1 MTTAVVTGGSRGI
14 GRAVVVALA
23 ERGYR
28 VRFVYRCRDDA
39 AAEVVKTVET
49 AGGQA
54 TAHRCDIADA
64 DQVESFLAAIEGD
77 DVAVVVNN
85 AATLLDG
92 HLLLM
97 GEQRWSTVI
106 DTGLTGVYR
115 VTRGCLRSMLRRR
128 CGRIVNVASL
138 SAILGQ
144 AGQTNYAAAKGGLL
158 GFTRALARE
167 LGPMGITVNAVV
179 PGWIETDLLAG
190 LSESRRQSALASI
203 PMGRFG
209 RPDDVAA
216 VIAFLASE
224 RAGYITG
231 ATVKVDGGL
240 GA

>member
-14 GRAVVVALA
+14 GRAVVLALA

-39 AAEVVKTVET
+39 AAEVVERVEA
-49 AGGQA
+49 AGGA
-54 TAHRCDIADA
+54 VSAHRCDIADRE
-64 DQVESFLAAIEGD
+64 QVDAFLEAIEGD
-77 DVAVVVNN
+77 DVGVVVNN

-128 CGRIVNVASL
+128 AGRIVNVASL

-144 AGQTNYAAAKGGLL
+144 AGQANYAAAKGGLL

-167 LGPMGITVNAVV
+167 LGPVGITVNAVV
-179 PGWIETDLLAG
+179 PGWIETDLLAA
-190 LSESRRQSALASI
+190 LPASRRTAALETV

-216 VIAFLASE
+216 VIAFLVSDGA
-224 RAGYITG
+224 AYITG

>member
-1 MTTAVVTGGSRGI
+1 MRP
-14 GRAVVVALA
+14 
-23 ERGYR
+23 
-28 VRFVYRCRDDA
+28 
-39 AAEVVKTVET
+39 
-49 AGGQA
+49 
-54 TAHRCDIADA
+54 HRCDIADA
-64 DQVESFLAAIEGD
+64 DQVESFLEAIEGE
-77 DVAVVVNN
+77 DVGVVVNN

-97 GEQRWSTVI
+97 GEQRWATVI

-115 VTRGCLRSMLRRR
+115 VTRGCLRAMLRRR
-128 CGRIVNVASL
+128 RGRVVNVASL

-167 LGPMGITVNAVV
+167 VGPVGITVNAVV
-179 PGWIETDLLAG
+179 PGWIETDLLAALPDG
-190 LSESRRQSALASI
+190 KRASALESV

-216 VIAFLASE
+216 LIAFLVSD
-224 RAGYITG
+224 RAAYITG
-231 ATVKVDGGL
+231 ATIRVDGGL